1 MTERELQLKA
11 VALRRS
17 AAGPAFQPEGLME
30 HSPGLRGALP
40 WVCAPQNSLHPE
52 GVREPATSS
61 TALAPLQGAKR
72 FRSLTQ
78 GSSRCAPTTL
88 GCIPFALQA
97 INQAA
102 LHCKSSKRKFPRV
115 PFRVVGVFRG
125 KNLFP

>member
-40 WVCAPQNSLHPE
+40 WVCAPQNSLHP
-52 GVREPATSS
+52 
-61 TALAPLQGAKR
+61 ALAPLQGAKR